1 MPAVTRVGDSDIPH
15 CSPPAR
21 AVGSP
26 DTFCN
31 GKPISRKGDVNT
43 VHTLPGNPCPAH
55 AAPIAAGS
63 GTVFINGLGCGRVG
77 DAISGCTAVAQG
89 SVTTFAGG

>member
-43 VHTLPGNPCPAH
+43 VHTLPGNPCPSH

-89 SVTTFAGG
+89 SVNTFAGG